1 MSKSGDDA
9 SNSDAR
15 LAALLAELEAL
26 SAAGGAAVK
35 FEPADFEKDDDD
47 NFHMDFITAC
57 TNLRATNY
65 RAFPR
70 SQQQRM
76 MQRCGAMQHT
86 TVKTTGLALPWI
98 APALVCRHSQGRAA
112 QVQDDRRQDHPGNRD
127 DDRRRLGH
135 HFIGPWS
142 SIRRKKHSS
151 IVLVRRSHG
160 TRHAQRACGAAT
172 QAGRAAA
179 QRHLRS
185 WYVFLNLLFD
195 VQPLLFKT

>member
-65 RAFPR
+65 RAVPR
-70 SQQQRM
+70 SQQRRM
-76 MQRCGAMQHT
+76 MQRRG
-86 TVKTTGLALPWI
+86 
-98 APALVCRHSQGRAA
+98 
-112 QVQDDRRQDHPGNRD
+112 D
-127 DDRRRLGH
+127 
-135 HFIGPWS
+135 
-142 SIRRKKHSS
+142 
-151 IVLVRRSHG
+151 
-160 TRHAQRACGAAT
+160 AT
-172 QAGRAAA
+172 MRGDAT
-179 QRHLRS
+179 HC
-185 WYVFLNLLFD
+185 
-195 VQPLLFKT
+195 

>member
-1 MSKSGDDA
+1 MRDRRIGACGLNLLRRPQVSTEGIDDVSKSGDDA

-76 MQRCGAMQHT
+76 MQRRGDAGPQYT
-86 TVKTTGLALPWI
+86 TRLALPCS
-98 APALVCRHSQGRAA
+98 PCLALPCLAS
-112 QVQDDRRQDHPGNRD
+112 P
-127 DDRRRLGH
+127 RLAVH
-135 HFIGPWS
+135 CA
-142 SIRRKKHSS
+142 
-151 IVLVRRSHG
+151 G
-160 TRHAQRACGAAT
+160 TGL
-172 QAGRAAA
+172 QAFPRPSRTSA
-179 QRHLRS
+179 R
-185 WYVFLNLLFD
+185 
-195 VQPLLFKT
+195 